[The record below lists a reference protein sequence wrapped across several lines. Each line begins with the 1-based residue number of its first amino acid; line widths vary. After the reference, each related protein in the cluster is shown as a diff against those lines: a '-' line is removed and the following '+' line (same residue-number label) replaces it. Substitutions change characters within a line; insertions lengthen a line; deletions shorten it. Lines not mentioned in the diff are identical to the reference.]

1 MSALISVLEN
11 AMRLALLWEK
21 FIYAEKKRTAL
32 QISSLIVTR
41 AKMIGQSTS
50 RSTEHE
56 PPTILIHLSLK

>member
-1 MSALISVLEN
+1 
-11 AMRLALLWEK
+11 MRLALLWEK

-41 AKMIGQSTS
+41 AKMIGRSTS